1 MDQPKISSRLS
12 TSSRLSSSISRRVNR
27 EARFGDYILG
37 STLGEG
43 EFGKVKLGWKKNG
56 SQVNQAAIKLIRKDT
71 VPPKSQ
77 REIKVFREINALKI
91 LHHPNIVKLEQVIQN
106 DKYIGIVLEYASGGE
121 LFDYILD
128 NRSLKEHVA
137 ARLFSQLVSGVYYL
151 HSKGIVHRDLKL
163 ENLLLDKN
171 KNVIITDFGFANSF
185 RNKGNQLMSTSC
197 GSPCYAAPELVVSDS
212 KYDGR
217 KVDVWSCGVIL
228 YAMLAGYLPWDDDA
242 ENPNSDNITRLYKY
256 ITTTPLT
263 FPEYMPATPRD
274 VLRRVLVADPE
285 KRLSLAAVRSH
296 QWLAPYAAFLSVTP
310 KEWDD
315 VYTRNLEK
323 QAQLSAAASGPSSA
337 AAAAAASTSGMVRSH
352 STQVRAEPS
361 TQTALPQ
368 RGHVRSSSAMPISAP
383 IPAATPVVENHPG
396 MAASAA
402 AHSTRRMSAMPTMS
416 TAPRS
421 HQRTTSQ
428 VADTSS
434 AGTSQTAKIPS
445 PSKTRSRLPAP
456 QGKPRPISF
465 HPTSTSHALYQPDT
479 DSNGAVSS
487 SYALGTNSG
496 FSLYTP
502 RASQPRVELSHA
514 AAKSGEISRPLSFV
528 QSASAQRLVSMAPD
542 TDHVVQATAQ
552 PAQLPMNPPPPPPP
566 TQATVQRQQQPS
578 PMHIDAVRSKTS
590 DVAMKDSIT
599 LHQRRASGFSRLFS
613 ADTRRHSAVP
623 VPVAGNVPVDRRR
636 FSNVFGFSNSRER
649 VYTVPEEDP
658 RRTGLQ
664 VSQDVE
670 NRSRVPQT
678 KEPSAAK
685 KMVNFFRRRS
695 TVAS

>member
-1 MDQPKISSRLS
+1 MEQPKISSRLS

-171 KNVIITDFGFANSF
+171 KNIIITDFGFANSF

-228 YAMLAGYLPWDDDA
+228 YAMLAGYLPWDDDS

-256 ITTTPLT
+256 ITSTPLT

-323 QAQLSAAASGPSSA
+323 QAQISAAAAGPA
-337 AAAAAASTSGMVRSH
+337 PATAAAAAASTNGMVRSH

-361 TQTALPQ
+361 AQTALPH

-383 IPAATPVVENHPG
+383 APSVPVVVENEAG
-396 MAASAA
+396 FAASAA
-402 AHSTRRMSAMPTMS
+402 AHSTRRMSAMPTMAS
-416 TAPRS
+416 TS
-421 HQRTTSQ
+421 HSHRRTTSH
-428 VADTSS
+428 VADAGS
-434 AGTSQTAKIPS
+434 AGTSQNTKTSS
-445 PSKTRSRLPAP
+445 PTKTRSRLPAP

-465 HPTSTSHALYQPDT
+465 HPTSTSHVLSQPT
-479 DSNGAVSS
+479 ADSNGAVSS

-528 QSASAQRLVSMAPD
+528 QSASAQRLVSMAPE
-542 TDHVVQATAQ
+542 TDHIAQAPSQ
-552 PAQLPMNPPPPPPP
+552 PAPLPMNPPPSQI
-566 TQATVQRQQQPS
+566 TTQRQQQPS
-578 PMHIDAVRSKTS
+578 PMNIDTVRSKTS
-590 DVAMKDSIT
+590 DVAMKDSVT
-599 LHQRRASGFSRLFS
+599 LNQRRASGFSRLFS

-623 VPVAGNVPVDRRR
+623 VPVAGHVPADRRR
-636 FSNVFGFSNSRER
+636 FSSVFGFNNNHER
-649 VYTVPEEDP
+649 VYSVPEEDP

-670 NRSRVPQT
+670 NRSRIHQA